1 MTNRRKPTSYEA
13 KQIGKYFEKKA
24 QKEMKLCKSLN
35 VIFTVSGLFFFGG
48 LTVTTGNLA
57 LRLCLGAISFVIVF
71 IATFNIKGVKNELA
85 AYKKCL
91 YEIEDATIIKNIDN
105 SQQINRRYIW
115 VKTDSAQELGPYEVF
130 GDGNVSLSTRVILIY
145 PLSKD
150 IRKGIVQ
157 AMTDDMIR
165 GEYTYN

>member
-1 MTNRRKPTSYEA
+1 M
-13 KQIGKYFEKKA
+13 
-24 QKEMKLCKSLN
+24 
-35 VIFTVSGLFFFGG
+35 
-48 LTVTTGNLA
+48 
-57 LRLCLGAISFVIVF
+57 
-71 IATFNIKGVKNELA
+71 NI
-85 AYKKCL
+85 Y
-91 YEIEDATIIKNIDN
+91 IIIKNIDN